1 MSVNIDRLR
10 AALAGRYRIERE
22 LGGGGMSHV
31 YLAEETALGRK
42 VVVKVIASDLAEG
55 LSTERFAR
63 EVHLAARLQQAN
75 IVPVLTAG
83 EADGLPYYTMPF
95 VRGESLRARFATGT
109 RLPLGEAVSL
119 LRDVARALAFAHG
132 EGVIHRDIKP
142 ENILLSGGAAVVTD
156 FGIAKAISVS
166 RTQDGSDSVTLTQAG
181 SSIGTP
187 AYMAPEQSA
196 GGETDHRADLYA
208 WGVTAYETLTGHH
221 PFAHRKSAA
230 QMIGAHI
237 AESPAALPADI
248 PKDLAALVL
257 QCLEK
262 DPARRPATADAVIT
276 RLSAIGT
283 GSGEHTA
290 APSRAVSRPVVAI
303 AAAVVVLAGVAG
315 WWFGR
320 GGGAAEDG
328 RTVVVLPFAN
338 LGSPDDAYFA
348 DGVSDEI
355 ASQLARIPGMM
366 VVARNSAQRFKG
378 SDRPPQ
384 DIARELGAAYVLSG
398 SVRWARMPGAAASG
412 GTEVRIVP
420 ALVRTS
426 TGEQLWGEPY
436 QQQLTDVFRVQTDVA
451 ERVAAAL
458 SVEIGQDQH
467 EALRTTDS
475 RDPVAR
481 DAQLLGRSLLRQR
494 GLLNLRRAVSEF
506 GRAIERDSGYAK
518 AWAGYSLAYGYL
530 PVYFDTTTAEKAQ
543 AEAERAARR
552 AVELDSLL
560 PEAHMALAQVRF
572 HQVRLREALASADR
586 AVALDPSAALAH
598 KDRAEILLTQ
608 GKVKE
613 AAIAM
618 RRAVA
623 LDPLMPV
630 VHADMSIIFAALG
643 QIDSAL
649 ASTHRSIE
657 LDPENP
663 FWYFTLANQFAV
675 KGQRDSAIAACR
687 LGVGTEQ
694 SCHMVNDAFFDP
706 ARRAPLL
713 AFLGALGRRS
723 DPLWPA
729 WSQALYYARL
739 GETDSAFARL
749 RIAVRNGQQEFYGTI
764 SSPWMAPLRRD
775 PRWEEIV
782 GAMQRQ

>member
-1 MSVNIDRLR
+1 M
-10 AALAGRYRIERE
+10 
-22 LGGGGMSHV
+22 
-31 YLAEETALGRK
+31 
-42 VVVKVIASDLAEG
+42 IA
-55 LSTERFAR
+55 
-63 EVHLAARLQQAN
+63 
-75 IVPVLTAG
+75 
-83 EADGLPYYTMPF
+83 
-95 VRGESLRARFATGT
+95 
-109 RLPLGEAVSL
+109 
-119 LRDVARALAFAHG
+119 
-132 EGVIHRDIKP
+132 
-142 ENILLSGGAAVVTD
+142 
-156 FGIAKAISVS
+156 
-166 RTQDGSDSVTLTQAG
+166 
-181 SSIGTP
+181 
-187 AYMAPEQSA
+187 
-196 GGETDHRADLYA
+196 
-208 WGVTAYETLTGHH
+208 
-221 PFAHRKSAA
+221 
-230 QMIGAHI
+230 AHI
-237 AESPAALPADI
+237 AEVPAALPADV
-248 PKDLAALVL
+248 PRDLAALVL

-262 DPARRPATADAVIT
+262 DPARRPATAETVVA

-283 GSGEHTA
+283 GSGERAA
-290 APSRAVSRPVVAI
+290 APSRIVSRPIVAI
-303 AAAVVVLAGVAG
+303 AAAVLVLAGVAG
-315 WWFGR
+315 WLFGR
-320 GGGAAEDG
+320 GGRAGAEG
-328 RTVVVLPFAN
+328 HTVVVLPFAN

-412 GTEVRIVP
+412 ATEVRIVP

-467 EALRTTDS
+467 AALRTTDS

-494 GLLNLRRAVSEF
+494 GLPNLRRAVTEF

-530 PVYFDTTTAEKAQ
+530 PVYFDTTSGEKAE

-560 PEAHMALAQVRF
+560 PDAHMALAQVRF
-572 HQVRLREALASADR
+572 HQVRLREALASVDR
-586 AVALDPSAALAH
+586 AIALDPSSALAH

-608 GKVKE
+608 GHVTE
-613 AAIAM
+613 AAGVM
-618 RRAVA
+618 RHAVA
-623 LDPLMPV
+623 LDPLVPV
-630 VHADMSIIFAALG
+630 IHGDMAVMYSALG
-643 QIDSAL
+643 QVDSAL
-649 ASTHRSIE
+649 ASIHRAIE
-657 LDPENP
+657 LDSSNP
-663 FWYFTLANQFAV
+663 FWHFTAANLYAV
-675 KGQRDSAIAACR
+675 KGQRDSALAACR
-687 LGVGTEQ
+687 RSVVSDEQ
-694 SCHMVNDAFFDP
+694 SCRMVDAGLFDP

-713 AFLGALGRRS
+713 AFLGALGRRP
-723 DPLWPA
+723 DPLWPP
-729 WSQALYYARL
+729 WLQALYYARL

-749 RIAVRNGQQEFYGTI
+749 RVVVKNGQTEFYAAIT
-764 SSPWMAPLRRD
+764 SPWMAPLKRD

-782 GAMQRQ
+782 GTMQRQ